1 MKKNLLCFAASW
13 LLLIGALAALLVT
26 ARDLEVTLDV
36 PVVTTE
42 TDDDGVT
49 LSCSRWHTP
58 PATGCTAA
66 TAAASGRW

>member
-49 LSCSRWHTP
+49 L
-58 PATGCTAA
+58 
-66 TAAASGRW
+66 